1 MASTTASTLAVA
13 AAVTTPHTTAEA
25 TVELAI
31 AVPTVAAMA
40 AMSVPAVLAAVAML
54 APMERAKAVNMKPP
68 RSLLSPRLLFFNI
81 AFNFLRSFFN
91 FGFYANSLNSV
102 VYNFRFISGNMLLYT
117 T

>member
-13 AAVTTPHTTAEA
+13 AAVTTPPTTAEA

-31 AVPTVAAMA
+31 AVPTVAAVA
-40 AMSVPAVLAAVAML
+40 ATAVPAVLAAAVML
-54 APMERAKAVNMKPP
+54 APMERTKAVNMKPP
-68 RSLLSPRLLFFNI
+68 RSLLSPRLLFFNA

-91 FGFYANSLNSV
+91 FGFCANYFNSI